1 LKNSWA
7 IKKKLRMTIKEL
19 AEKSGVSIGILSEIP
34 CGTIKDTEIRNIKS
48 LSMYLRLVI
57 ERFSQ

>member
-1 LKNSWA
+1 
-7 IKKKLRMTIKEL
+7 MTIKEL
-19 AEKSGVSIGILSEIP
+19 AKKSGVSIGTLSEIP

-57 ERFSQ
+57 ERY